1 MVDRLAHRL
10 ARPLA
15 HRLAPPLA
23 DRLADPAVNRRGIL
37 ATLTAVILWTCNDTC
52 GKLAS
57 EVFPT
62 GEMMAIRGVF
72 AIAIALA
79 LVVATGHGRIL
90 WREARL
96 FLRPMIL
103 LRALLDSVVVFTFL
117 KALAHMQLADVTAI
131 SQATPI
137 IMTLLAAAF
146 GLERI
151 GWRRFLAVLVG
162 FSGVLLVVKPS
173 TGGLSAYAMLAIVS
187 AALVA
192 IRDLLTRYIDQAIPS
207 PVIALTTAI
216 AGALTGV
223 TLGMTEEWKPA
234 FVAPSLYLI
243 LAGVLVTLG
252 NLSIVIAYRDA
263 EVGVVAPFRYFS
275 IVTALLLGYL
285 IFASLPDRISMMGIL
300 LIIASGIYTM
310 HRERLRRREAAEA
323 LAGPPGAKAIPKET
337 SPAWTTR

>member
-1 MVDRLAHRL
+1 MTD
-10 ARPLA
+10 P
-15 HRLAPPLA
+15 
-23 DRLADPAVNRRGIL
+23 LADPAVNRRGIV
-37 ATLTAVILWTCNDTC
+37 ATLTAVVLWTCNDTC

-72 AIAIALA
+72 AIAIAVT
-79 LVVATGHGRIL
+79 LVLGTGHGRIL
-90 WREARL
+90 WRGAHL
-96 FLRPMIL
+96 FLRPMVL
-103 LRALLDSVVVFTFL
+103 LRALLDAVVVLTFL

-173 TGGLSAYAMLAIVS
+173 TEGLSAYATLAVTS

-192 IRDLLTRYIDQAIPS
+192 LRDLLTRYIDPVIPS
-207 PVIALTTAI
+207 AVIALVTAV
-216 AGALTGV
+216 AGAFTGV
-223 TLGMTEEWKPA
+223 LLGMTEEWKPA
-234 FVAPSLYLI
+234 FVVPSLYLI
-243 LAGVLVTLG
+243 LAGILVTLG

-263 EVGVVAPFRYFS
+263 EVSVVAPFRYFS
-275 IVTALLLGYL
+275 ILTALLLGYL
-285 IFASLPDRISMMGIL
+285 IFASLPDRISTMGIL
-300 LIIASGIYTM
+300 LIIASGVYTM
-310 HRERLRRREAAEA
+310 HRERVRRREAAA
-323 LAGPPGAKAIPKET
+323 AAAPLGAHAGSKET
-337 SPAWTTR
+337 SAAWTTR

>member
-1 MVDRLAHRL
+1 M
-10 ARPLA
+10 
-15 HRLAPPLA
+15 A
-23 DRLADPAVNRRGIL
+23 DPLADPAVNRRGIV
-37 ATLTAVILWTCNDTC
+37 ATLTAVVLWTCNDTC

-72 AIAIALA
+72 AIAIAVT
-79 LVVATGHGRIL
+79 LVLGTGHGRIL
-90 WREARL
+90 WRGAHL
-96 FLRPMIL
+96 FLRPMVL
-103 LRALLDSVVVFTFL
+103 LRALLDAVVVLTFL

-151 GWRRFLAVLVG
+151 GWRRFLAVLIG

-173 TGGLSAYAMLAIVS
+173 TDGLSAYATLAVAS

-192 IRDLLTRYIDQAIPS
+192 LRDLLTRYIDPVIPS
-207 PVIALTTAI
+207 AVIALVTAV
-216 AGALTGV
+216 AGAVTGLL
-223 TLGMTEEWKPA
+223 LGITEEWKPA
-234 FVAPSLYLI
+234 FVTPSLYLI
-243 LAGVLVTLG
+243 LAGILVTLG

-300 LIIASGIYTM
+300 LIIASGVYTM
-310 HRERLRRREAAEA
+310 HRERVRRREATTAA
-323 LAGPPGAKAIPKET
+323 APLGVQAGSKEK
-337 SPAWTTR
+337 SAAWTTR